1 MSSID
6 YYSSKLINL
15 KGFCV
20 ENFEIC
26 DNEINIYGKMELK
39 EHTCPC
45 CGHKTTKV
53 HDYRNQKIKDISM
66 FAKQVYIV
74 IKKRRYV
81 CSHCNKRFMENITF
95 LPKYQRRT
103 VRLTH
108 FIIDKLRDVI
118 SFSYLSR
125 EVNLSV
131 STVIRIFDAVQY
143 PKPDMPKVIGIDEF
157 KGNTGCEKY
166 QCILTDIEN
175 HKVIDILPNRFEY
188 SLIDYFKDLK
198 RDDTKYFVSDMWRT
212 YANIAHTYFKKAI
225 YVIDKYHFVRQVSW
239 AFESVRKEAQRK
251 FNKQRR
257 IYFKRSKKLLLKRYD
272 DLDAESKEA
281 VRVMLNAD
289 EALYKAYW
297 LKEDFYDIMKSQSK
311 EEAKKKISDWILQA
325 ENSQIVRFSKCAD
338 TMRNWFQAI
347 CNSFDCAY
355 TNGFTEG
362 CNNKIK
368 VLKRNAYGYR
378 NFSRLRNRIL
388 HIFA

>member
-1 MSSID
+1 
-6 YYSSKLINL
+6 
-15 KGFCV
+15 
-20 ENFEIC
+20 
-26 DNEINIYGKMELK
+26 
-39 EHTCPC
+39 
-45 CGHKTTKV
+45 
-53 HDYRNQKIKDISM
+53 
-66 FAKQVYIV
+66 
-74 IKKRRYV
+74 
-81 CSHCNKRFMENITF
+81 
-95 LPKYQRRT
+95 
-103 VRLTH
+103 
-108 FIIDKLRDVI
+108 
-118 SFSYLSR
+118 
-125 EVNLSV
+125 
-131 STVIRIFDAVQY
+131 
-143 PKPDMPKVIGIDEF
+143 MPKVIGIDEF

-198 RDDTKYFVSDMWRT
+198 RDDTEFFVSDMWRT
-212 YANIAHTYFKKAI
+212 YANIAHTYFKKAT

-289 EALYKAYW
+289 ESLYKAYW

-311 EEAKKKISDWILQA
+311 EEAKKKISNWILQA
-325 ENSQIVRFSKCAD
+325 ENSKIKRFSKCAN
-338 TMRNWFQAI
+338 TMRNWFQGI